1 MRFLA
6 LLSFAFVL
14 TASAEVVRQRA
25 GIVTA
30 LRGEVS
36 VQAPGAEGR
45 TPAIKEEIFEG
56 DTVKTGN
63 RGRVQICFEDDSI
76 VSIGRDATLVVT
88 KFFFDPSAR
97 QGAMQIE
104 VKEGFF
110 RVLGGAVTRI
120 APENFETVAGTASI
134 GIRGCSLGGEV
145 GGGRATLV
153 FFGSNI
159 GGGIEVG
166 GAGVQRFLGTPGDG
180 VTVPRNGPPSMPS
193 PMERFGVR
201 ILNETRV
208 DGEGGGGAPSDGN
221 LPPGQ
226 PESLFDPT
234 RLLDERI
241 PGLLPD
247 GNFLLHGFA
256 IGEELQTGWLYRNG
270 SPELLSLELTMLD
283 GLLADVASG
292 KMTVSVHTNANFG
305 FSRSDNFLLP
315 VITFD
320 ITNGSFSDGVDLL
333 GNTVVAVTEN
343 NGIVPEH
350 EPKAYMNWGKW
361 EMTIVD
367 PNALSREL
375 ETRTVRGLW
384 IATDLERTDLASLRT
399 QAGDLVLGGDFQ
411 GTYRGEAR
419 CLRNGTDLF
428 GGSSFFQLDF
438 RDRTF
443 TGQFDFSTDSAPV
456 FNYAGNVNA
465 DGSVQGHCTGVSG
478 ENVIQSKSLIE
489 GALYDK
495 GTAIG
500 TSWNAK
506 TDTNS
511 YIGVAGG
518 QGAITPIVTG
528 TTTAP

>member
-1 MRFLA
+1 MRLLT
-6 LLSFAFVL
+6 LLSFALVL
-14 TASAEVVRQRA
+14 TASAEVARQRA

-36 VQAPGAEGR
+36 VQAPGGEGR
-45 TPAIKEEIFEG
+45 PPAIKEQIFEG
-56 DTVKTGN
+56 DTIKTGN

-208 DGEGGGGAPSDGN
+208 DGEGGGEAPPDGK

-234 RLLDERI
+234 LLLDERV
-241 PGLLPD
+241 PGPLPD
-247 GNFLLHGFA
+247 GNILMHGFA

-270 SPELLSLELTMLD
+270 SPELLSLELTTLN
-283 GLLADVASG
+283 GLLAEVVSG
-292 KMTVSVHTNANFG
+292 KMTVSVHTNANFA
-305 FSRSDNFLLP
+305 F
-315 VITFD
+315 
-320 ITNGSFSDGVDLL
+320 
-333 GNTVVAVTEN
+333 
-343 NGIVPEH
+343 
-350 EPKAYMNWGKW
+350 
-361 EMTIVD
+361 
-367 PNALSREL
+367 
-375 ETRTVRGLW
+375 
-384 IATDLERTDLASLRT
+384 
-399 QAGDLVLGGDFQ
+399 
-411 GTYRGEAR
+411 
-419 CLRNGTDLF
+419 
-428 GGSSFFQLDF
+428 
-438 RDRTF
+438 
-443 TGQFDFSTDSAPV
+443 
-456 FNYAGNVNA
+456 
-465 DGSVQGHCTGVSG
+465 
-478 ENVIQSKSLIE
+478 
-489 GALYDK
+489 
-495 GTAIG
+495 
-500 TSWNAK
+500 
-506 TDTNS
+506 
-511 YIGVAGG
+511 
-518 QGAITPIVTG
+518 
-528 TTTAP
+528 